1 MLVLCQ
7 VNFKDTAEF
16 FCEMSKEDVKG
27 HWLKDGKAMKEDP
40 RIKITEVHL

>member
-1 MLVLCQ
+1 MFVCQ

-27 HWLKDGKAMKEDP
+27 SWLKDGKAIKSDE
-40 RIKITEVHL
+40 RIKITEVFQ